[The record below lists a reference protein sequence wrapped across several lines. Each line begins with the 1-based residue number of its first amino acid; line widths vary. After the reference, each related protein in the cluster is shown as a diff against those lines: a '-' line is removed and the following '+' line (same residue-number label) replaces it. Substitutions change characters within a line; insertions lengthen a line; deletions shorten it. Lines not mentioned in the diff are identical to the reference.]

1 MKCPYCGIELSE
13 PVAEI
18 HIKNKW
24 CVKVKSIELTDSK
37 PIEKMNK
44 EELLAK
50 VAELGIEIEDKNQI
64 TKAQLIEMINNA
76 NQE

>member
-1 MKCPYCGIELSE
+1 MKCPHCEIELSE
-13 PVAEI
+13 PIAEI
-18 HIKNKW
+18 HIANKW
-24 CVKVKSIELTDSK
+24 CIKEKNEKLTSK

-50 VAELGIEIEDKNQI
+50 AMEEGLVIENENQI
-64 TKAQLIEMINNA
+64 TKAQLVKMINNA

>member
-1 MKCPYCGIELSE
+1 MKCPYCGIELSN
-13 PVAEI
+13 PMAEV
-18 HIKNKW
+18 HIESKW
-24 CVKVKSIELTDSK
+24 CIKDKKEKVTSK

-50 VAELGIEIEDKNQI
+50 AIENGLVIENENQI
-64 TKAQLIEMINNA
+64 TKAQLVEMINNV